1 MHTIT
6 YLHVIIQ
13 VFLSQSSGASSGS
26 EIFQFCTKT
35 DKTYIRKV
43 MPDPFDLAAIVFFFR
58 IGGRCS
64 VTMVGSS
71 VLMESQGAPSLVS
84 RTCHRE
90 TSALKF

>member
-6 YLHVIIQ
+6 YLDVIIQ
-13 VFLSQSSGASSGS
+13 VFLQKL
-26 EIFQFCTKT
+26 TRH
-35 DKTYIRKV
+35 IRKV

>member
-43 MPDPFDLAAIVFFFR
+43 MPDPFDLAAIVFFFSNWWQMLSHH
-58 IGGRCS
+58 GRELS
-64 VTMVGSS
+64 SYGVARGSITGFPNMS
-71 VLMESQGAPSLVS
+71 
-84 RTCHRE
+84 
-90 TSALKF
+90 